1 MKTCPKYSCPGIM
14 LEMWTRYKDHGVIN
28 IEMECSKCGKVIK
41 DPRFRQQRRNNYNK
55 NTRRYGKDNK

>member
-1 MKTCPKYSCPGIM
+1 M